1 MFLLKTKQDEQKRN
15 VTENTK
21 RKIMYAS
28 ASR

>member
-28 ASR
+28 SPR